1 MDLGHEAVTRQ
12 GVATERSNMP
22 QSVVFDHR
30 KVLPK
35 IDMVTLERCCKAF
48 HEEFKTRRSNCDD
61 GAWALRLLAEIQRRG
76 CPTLRTA
83 RQLVGS
89 RYGQNGWCHTGHS
102 YTKGIDLAQK
112 ICRLD

>member
-1 MDLGHEAVTRQ
+1 
-12 GVATERSNMP
+12 MP

-89 RYGQNGWCHTGHS
+89 RYGQMAGVTRDTHTP
-102 YTKGIDLAQK
+102 KELILRRRFAD
-112 ICRLD
+112 